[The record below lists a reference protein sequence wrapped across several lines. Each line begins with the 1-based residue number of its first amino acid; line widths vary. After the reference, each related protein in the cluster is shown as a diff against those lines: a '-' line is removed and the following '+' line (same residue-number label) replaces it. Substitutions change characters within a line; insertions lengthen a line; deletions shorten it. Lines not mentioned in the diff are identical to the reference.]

1 MIDLFS
7 ESEATRVTPVS
18 STVSE
23 PALNGG
29 VKVTV
34 LPLMVQ
40 VSPVETEAPVIV
52 APVIVRTR
60 IPEHEFL
67 PFSASANTTVALTV
81 SLLV

>member
-1 MIDLFS
+1 MLPAAS
-7 ESEATRVTPVS
+7 LTPVRL
-18 STVSE
+18 TVSE
-23 PALNGG
+23 PVFKGG

-60 IPEHEFL
+60 IPEHEFV